1 MHATVENWL
10 GMSREQLD
18 DVYKRAEPGRL
29 PVGEMHGTAI
39 LAGSELSDT
48 VATGA
53 RLLAWQGKVF
63 DVTDPLADAGLLTNR
78 ILPLGIT
85 LITAKVFRGESWLDG
100 AQTIIIDYSTTSFF
114 ARNVRDEI
122 REIEPGIY
130 LGKVWW
136 NKHRVLDFAL
146 TTPEPVDGA
155 PGG

>member
-1 MHATVENWL
+1 MHATVKNWL

-18 DVYKRAEPGRL
+18 NVYKHAEPGRL
-29 PVGEMHGTAI
+29 PVGEMRGTAI

-48 VATGA
+48 VAAGA

-63 DVTDPLADAGLLTNR
+63 DVIDPHADTGFLTNR
-78 ILPLGIT
+78 ILPLGLT
-85 LITAKVFRGESWLDG
+85 FITAKVYRGQSWLDG

-122 REIEPGIY
+122 REVEPAVY

-136 NKHRVLDFAL
+136 NTRRVLDFAL
-146 TTPEPVDGA
+146 TTPEPVHAA